1 MARKPGGPVLG
12 FARVDPAAPTPLYHQ
27 IYTELREAVLG
38 GRLVAGTRLPST
50 RSLAAELGVSRRPVK
65 EAFAHLAAE
74 GLLEGRHGA
83 GTFVPTRLAH
93 PAIGIAE
100 AGPEPGR
107 ASPPA
112 VLSGRG
118 AALAGTANFETRETG
133 AFAPTLPAADQFPR
147 DLWARLHARHWRAA
161 DAMAFRK
168 APPAGDP
175 GLRSVLAAHLRATRG
190 LRCTPEQVI
199 VPAGGTHAVGLL
211 ARLLLEPGDAAWT
224 ETPGWPTGRQTL
236 RANQVVTVPVPV
248 DGDGIVV
255 AEGRRRA
262 PRARL
267 ALVCP
272 SRQYPLG
279 MPMAIARRL
288 ALLDWAAEERAW
300 IVEDDYDCE
309 FQYTTRV
316 QPSLQ
321 SLDRQGVVVYMGS
334 LSKVLTQGL
343 RLGYLVVPPALA
355 GPVARALSH
364 EKVVPTV
371 VQAVVRDILADGHF
385 AAHTRRMRQVYR
397 RRQAAL
403 ADGLRTRFDGALR
416 LTVADSGFHL
426 LAHLPRGVDEAA
438 VSRAAARHGVF
449 APGLAGYFHPGETS
463 GTEGGAL
470 VLGFA
475 CTPEPEIERGLD
487 GLAGA
492 LRSVA

>member
-27 IYTELREAVLG
+27 IYSELREAVLA
-38 GRLVAGTRLPST
+38 GRLAAGARLPST
-50 RSLAAELGVSRRPVK
+50 RSIAAELGISRRPVK
-65 EAFAHLAAE
+65 EAFGHLVEE
-74 GLLEGRHGA
+74 GLLEGRRGA
-83 GTFVPTRLAH
+83 GTFVASRLAH
-93 PAIGIAE
+93 PAIGPGE
-100 AGPEPGR
+100 AGPPAVSG
-107 ASPPA
+107 AA
-112 VLSGRG
+112 VLSRRG

-147 DLWARLHARHWRAA
+147 ALWARLHARHWRQAGSG
-161 DAMAFRK
+161 AFRK

-175 GLRSVLAAHLRATRG
+175 GLRAVLASHLRATRG
-190 LRCTPEQVI
+190 LRCTPAQVI
-199 VPAGGTHAVGLL
+199 VTAGGTHAVGLL
-211 ARLLLEPGDAAWT
+211 ARLLLEPDEAAWT
-224 ETPGWPTGRQTL
+224 ENPGWPTGRQVL
-236 RANQVVTVPVPV
+236 RAHEVVTVPVPV
-248 DGDGIVV
+248 DREGIVV
-255 AEGRRRA
+255 EEGRRLA

-279 MPMAIARRL
+279 MPMTLARRL

-321 SLDRQGVVVYMGS
+321 SLDRHGAVIYMGS

-364 EKVVPTV
+364 EKVVPTL
-371 VQAVVRDILADGHF
+371 VQAVVRDILAEGHF
-385 AAHTRRMRQVYR
+385 ATHTRRMRQLYR
-397 RRQAAL
+397 RRQATL
-403 ADGLRTRFDGALR
+403 VEELRVRFGD
-416 LTVADSGFHL
+416 TVRVSVTDSGFHL
-426 LAHLPRGVDEAA
+426 IARLPPGTDEAA
-438 VSRAAARHGVF
+438 VSCAAAAHGVF
-449 APGLAGYFHPGETS
+449 VPGLAGYYHPDET
-463 GTEGGAL
+463 GLRPDPAL

-475 CTPEPEIERGLD
+475 CTPEPEIVRGLE
-487 GLAGA
+487 GLAAA
-492 LRSVA
+492 LRNV